1 MNVYNRL
8 KRFEWFRNRLIRNKI
23 TLVYVPLIIIPLFV
37 LGFASNQIY
46 TNAIV
51 ERTVKSVSD
60 NSSLIITQINGKLA
74 NAVSAANMLTLNM
87 NKVLVEDQSGA
98 GGQMSE
104 LQLYTKIT
112 NQLSFALVVFPDV
125 ESAAFIDPDYHIFGS
140 NTSMESKQ
148 ELAAGSELL
157 RRLQQSNGA
166 NIWFPMQK
174 RNYLVKNETVPI
186 LTLGKRIVN
195 INTGVPL
202 GYVILNIRESA
213 LSAVYEDIGSIKEGS
228 YYIADTAGRIVSS
241 KQEEEVLQP
250 ITEPSLLEWVQKSA
264 VGAKVQSSRDGDMLL
279 ISSDMQGLGWKL
291 ISQVPYDLLTE
302 DTRKIT
308 KLILLIGLVCFV
320 IALFV
325 ARLLSNVISKPIV
338 HLSRHMKKVKEGNLD
353 QQIEVNSGDEIGL
366 LASGFNTM
374 MGRVKDLLANISA
387 EQKKKREYELALMQA
402 QIKPHFL
409 YNTLDVIYT
418 LSEMGRARDVQRTTK
433 ALADFYRVAL
443 SQGKDQIRLEEE
455 LRSVKDYLSIQRIRY
470 SDVFNYEMDVEPG
483 VLGSMIPK
491 LTIQPLVENAIYHG
505 LKNKATF
512 GLLTITARREEQ
524 KVVLTVKDDGA
535 GMTEERLHDLRA
547 SMSGA
552 QQQVGYGLSSVHE
565 RILLYFGEPYGIQIE
580 SESGLGTTVT
590 AELPYQAEQER

>member
-37 LGFASNQIY
+37 LGFASSHIY

-51 ERTVKSVSD
+51 EKTVKNVSD
-60 NSSLIITQINGKLA
+60 NSSLIITQINSILT
-74 NAVSAANMLTLNM
+74 NATSTANMLTLNL
-87 NKVLVEDQSGA
+87 NKVLVEDQA
-98 GGQMSE
+98 GSRGQMSE

-125 ESAAFIDPDYHIFGS
+125 ESVAFIAPDHRIYGS
-140 NTSMESKQ
+140 NMSMESRQ
-148 ELAAGSELL
+148 ELAAESEMLH
-157 RRLQQSNGA
+157 RMQQSNGA

-174 RNYLVKNETVPI
+174 RNFLVNSEAEPV

-202 GYVILNIRESA
+202 GYVILNVREST
-213 LSAVYEDIGSIKEGS
+213 LSAVYENIGSMKEGS
-228 YYIADTAGRIVSS
+228 YFIADAAGRIVSS
-241 KQEEEVLQP
+241 QNAAEVLQP
-250 ITEPSLLEWVQKSA
+250 IKDPALLAWMQGSKDS
-264 VGAKVQSSRDGDMLL
+264 AKVQTSENGETLLVSSE
-279 ISSDMQGLGWKL
+279 IPSLGWKL

-320 IALFV
+320 MALFV

-353 QQIEVNSGDEIGL
+353 QQIEVTSGDEIGL

-374 MGRVKDLLANISA
+374 MGRVKELLANISA
-387 EQKKKREYELALMQA
+387 EQRKKREYELALMQA

-443 SQGKDQIRLEEE
+443 SQGKDQIRLDEEM
-455 LRSVKDYLSIQRIRY
+455 RSLMDYLSIQHIRY
-470 SDVFNYEMDVEPG
+470 SDVFDFKMDIDPG
-483 VLGSMIPK
+483 ILHCTIPK
-491 LTIQPLVENAIYHG
+491 LTVQPLVENAIYHG

-512 GLLTITARREEQ
+512 GRLTIAARREEQ
-524 KVVLTVKDDGA
+524 KVVLTVRDDGA
-535 GMTEERLHDLRA
+535 GITEERLQAINAGMNDSQR
-547 SMSGA
+547 
-552 QQQVGYGLSSVHE
+552 QVGYGLSSVHE
-565 RILLYFGEPYGIQIE
+565 RIKLYFGEAYGVQIE
-580 SESGLGTTVT
+580 SVSGLGTTVT
-590 AELPYQAEQER
+590 VQLPYQAE